1 MMERNQHIDGTW
13 RRPRL
18 TEDDIPQGF
27 IRWWRTVPH
36 EHRHMYLYGGLYSLV
51 EAFNQGR
58 QDEIQQL
65 NEQIERLSLALHL
78 ALAYVEDVNMGSAPQ
93 SHDCEAIAQGIRA
106 ALRIEGSQP

>member
-1 MMERNQHIDGTW
+1 MMERTEHIDGTW

-18 TEDDIPQGF
+18 SEDDIPEGF

-58 QDEIQQL
+58 QDEARQMS
-65 NEQIERLSLALHL
+65 EQIEQLSAALQV
-78 ALAYVEDVNMGSAPQ
+78 ALAYMEDAHRGAALQP
-93 SHDCEAIAQGIRA
+93 HDCEAIARHIRV
-106 ALRIEGSQP
+106 ALRIEP